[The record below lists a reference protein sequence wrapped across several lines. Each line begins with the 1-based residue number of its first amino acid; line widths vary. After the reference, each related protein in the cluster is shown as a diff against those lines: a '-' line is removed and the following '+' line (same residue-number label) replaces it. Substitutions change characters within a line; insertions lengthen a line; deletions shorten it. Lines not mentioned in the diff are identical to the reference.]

1 MIKIKNPMVNISI
14 IGGGGRMGKR
24 IGIELA
30 LRGHSIILYDTK
42 YIILTQE
49 LNDLC
54 LNHTIN
60 KSDMEKII
68 TNVMTCNNLIHSIHN
83 SDIVIE
89 CIHENLLHKQT
100 ILNTIIYQCPNHTI
114 IMSNTISL
122 SITDISSKTKDP
134 TKIIGCR
141 FLYPIIHM
149 NKVEITLGAK
159 TSNDTLERT
168 KGFLSQMDYTC
179 VYKSPNK
186 IEVVRLN
193 EYDVISALEKRNPH
207 IIEQQIETD
216 TNEFACPISMMCM
229 SDPVVAMD
237 GHTYDRHSIVRW
249 FQTKHT
255 SPMTGITIDK
265 QLVPNFTLKS
275 LIESQSAKERE

>member
-1 MIKIKNPMVNISI
+1 MVNISI
-14 IGGGGRMGKR
+14 IGGGGRMGKL

-42 YIILTQE
+42 HIILEQY
-49 LNDLC
+49 LNDLFI
-54 LNHTIN
+54 NHTIN
-60 KSDMEKII
+60 KSDIEKII
-68 TNVMTCNNLIHSIHN
+68 TNVMICNNLLHSISN

-89 CIHENLLHKQT
+89 CISENLLHKQT
-100 ILNTIIYQCPNHTI
+100 ILNTISYQCPNHTI

-141 FLYPIIHM
+141 FLYPIVNM

-186 IEVVRLN
+186 IDIVRLN
-193 EYDVISALEKRNPH
+193 EYDVISALEKRKPK

-216 TNEFACPISMMCM
+216 TNQFACPISLMLM
-229 SDPVVAMD
+229 SNPVVAMD
-237 GHTYDRHSIVRW
+237 GHTYDRDSIVTW
-249 FQTKHT
+249 FETKHT
-255 SPMTGITIDK
+255 SPMTGLTIDK

-275 LIESQSAKERE
+275 LIDSHSVQVRE

>member
-1 MIKIKNPMVNISI
+1 MVNISI
-14 IGGGGRMGKR
+14 IGGGGRMGKL

-42 YIILTQE
+42 YIILDQE
-49 LNDLC
+49 LNDLFI
-54 LNHTIN
+54 NHTITR
-60 KSDMEKII
+60 EKIL
-68 TNVMTCNNLIHSIHN
+68 TNVMICNNLIHSIHN

-100 ILNTIIYQCPNHTI
+100 ILNTISYQCPNHTI

-141 FLYPIIHM
+141 FLFPIVHM

-186 IEVVRLN
+186 IDIVRLN
-193 EYDVISALEKRNPH
+193 EYDVISALEVARKPH

-216 TNEFACPISMMCM
+216 TNQFACPISLMLM

-237 GHTYDRHSIVRW
+237 GHTYNRDSIVTW
-249 FQTKHT
+249 FETKHT
-255 SPMTGITIDK
+255 SPMTGLTIDK

-275 LIESQSAKERE
+275 LIESHSVQERE

>member
-14 IGGGGRMGKR
+14 IGGGGRMGKL

-42 YIILTQE
+42 SIILDQE
-49 LNDLC
+49 LNDLFI
-54 LNHTIN
+54 NHTITR
-60 KSDMEKII
+60 EKIL
-68 TNVMTCNNLIHSIHN
+68 TNVMICNNLLHSINN

-100 ILNTIIYQCPNHTI
+100 ILNTISYQCPNHTI

-141 FLYPIIHM
+141 FLFPIVHM

-186 IEVVRLN
+186 IDIVRLN
-193 EYDVISALEKRNPH
+193 EYDVISALEVARNPH

-216 TNEFACPISMMCM
+216 TNEFACPISMMLM

-237 GHTYDRHSIVRW
+237 GHTYDRNSIVTW
-249 FQTKHT
+249 FETKHT
-255 SPMTGITIDK
+255 SPMTGLTIDK

-275 LIESQSAKERE
+275 LIDSHSVHERK

>member
-14 IGGGGRMGKR
+14 IGGGGRMGKL

-42 YIILTQE
+42 YIILDKE
-49 LNDLC
+49 LNDLFI
-54 LNHTIN
+54 NHTITR
-60 KSDMEKII
+60 EKIL
-68 TNVMTCNNLIHSIHN
+68 TNVMICNNLIHSIHN

-100 ILNTIIYQCPNHTI
+100 ILNTISYQCPNHTI

-141 FLYPIIHM
+141 FLFPIVHM

-186 IEVVRLN
+186 IDIVRLN
-193 EYDVISALEKRNPH
+193 EYDVISALEVARNPH

-216 TNEFACPISMMCM
+216 TNEFACPISMMLM

-237 GHTYDRHSIVRW
+237 GHTYELKSIVTW
-249 FQTKHT
+249 LETKHT
-255 SPMTGITIDK
+255 SPMTGLTIDK

-275 LIESQSAKERE
+275 LIDSHSVQERK

>member
-1 MIKIKNPMVNISI
+1 M
-14 IGGGGRMGKR
+14 
-24 IGIELA
+24 
-30 LRGHSIILYDTK
+30 
-42 YIILTQE
+42 
-49 LNDLC
+49 
-54 LNHTIN
+54 
-60 KSDMEKII
+60 
-68 TNVMTCNNLIHSIHN
+68 
-83 SDIVIE
+83 
-89 CIHENLLHKQT
+89 HKQT
-100 ILNTIIYQCPNHTI
+100 ILNTISYQCPNHTI

-122 SITDISSKTKDP
+122 SITDISSETKDP

-186 IEVVRLN
+186 IDIVRLN
-193 EYDVISALEKRNPH
+193 EYDVISALEVARKPH

-216 TNEFACPISMMCM
+216 TNEFACPISMMLM

-237 GHTYDRHSIVRW
+237 GHTYDRNSIVTW
-249 FQTKHT
+249 FETKHT
-255 SPMTGITIDK
+255 SPMTGLTIDK

-275 LIESQSAKERE
+275 LIDSHSVHERK

>member
-1 MIKIKNPMVNISI
+1 MVNISI
-14 IGGGGRMGKR
+14 IGGAGRMGKR

-42 YIILTQE
+42 YIILDQE

-54 LNHTIN
+54 LNDTITR
-60 KSDMEKII
+60 EKIL
-68 TNVMTCNNLIHSIHN
+68 TNVMICNNLIHSIHN

-100 ILNTIIYQCPNHTI
+100 ILNTISYQCPNHTI

-122 SITDISSKTKDP
+122 SMTDISSKTKDP

-186 IEVVRLN
+186 IDIVRLN
-193 EYDVISALEKRNPH
+193 EYDVICALEKLNPKN
-207 IIEQQIETD
+207 IVEQTETD
-216 TNEFACPISMMCM
+216 TNQFACPISLMLM
-229 SDPVVAMD
+229 SNPVVAMD
-237 GHTYDRHSIVRW
+237 GHTYERDSIVTW
-249 FQTKHT
+249 FKTKHT
-255 SPMTGITIDK
+255 SPMTGLTIDK
-265 QLVPNFTLKS
+265 QLIPNFTLKS
-275 LIESQSAKERE
+275 LIESHSVHERE

>member
-1 MIKIKNPMVNISI
+1 MDKS
-14 IGGGGRMGKR
+14 R
-24 IGIELA
+24 I
-30 LRGHSIILYDTK
+30 
-42 YIILTQE
+42 
-49 LNDLC
+49 
-54 LNHTIN
+54 
-60 KSDMEKII
+60 
-68 TNVMTCNNLIHSIHN
+68 IHN

-100 ILNTIIYQCPNHTI
+100 ILNTISYQCPNHTI

-141 FLYPIIHM
+141 FLFPIVHM

-159 TSNDTLERT
+159 TTNDTLERT

-186 IEVVRLN
+186 IDIVRLN
-193 EYDVISALEKRNPH
+193 EYDVISALKVARNPKN
-207 IIEQQIETD
+207 IVEQTETD
-216 TNEFACPISMMCM
+216 TNQFACPISLMLM
-229 SDPVVAMD
+229 SNPVVAMD
-237 GHTYDRHSIVRW
+237 GHTYDRDSIVTW
-249 FQTKHT
+249 LETKHT
-255 SPMTGITIDK
+255 SPMTGLTIDK

-275 LIESQSAKERE
+275 LIESHSVSERE

>member
-14 IGGGGRMGKR
+14 IGGGGRMGKL

-42 YIILTQE
+42 SIILTQE
-49 LNDLC
+49 DVIQFD
-54 LNHTIN
+54 T
-60 KSDMEKII
+60 STATREKILANI
-68 TNVMTCNNLIHSIHN
+68 VTNNSLIHSISN
-83 SDIVIE
+83 SDIIIE

-100 ILNTIIYQCPNHTI
+100 ILNTISYQCPNHTI

-122 SITDISSKTKDP
+122 SMTDISSKTKDP

-186 IEVVRLN
+186 IDIVRLN
-193 EYDVISALEKRNPH
+193 EYDVICALEKLNPKN
-207 IIEQQIETD
+207 IVEQTETD
-216 TNEFACPISMMCM
+216 TNQFACPISLMLM
-229 SDPVVAMD
+229 SNPVGPD
-237 GHTYDRHSIVRW
+237 STEPLEPQD
-249 FQTKHT
+249 
-255 SPMTGITIDK
+255 
-265 QLVPNFTLKS
+265 
-275 LIESQSAKERE
+275 